1 MNIVSFN
8 QIIELNHLLQK
19 KDLQFK
25 VHIRDAC
32 GAQSFYIEQLEDSNR
47 VETDEDLFNTID
59 DYFKNE
65 KMIVVYLDDKYR
77 FKIQQYASQN

>member
-8 QIIELNHLLQK
+8 QIIELNHLIEK

-32 GAQSFYIEQLEDSNR
+32 GAQSFYIEQLGESNSIQIN
-47 VETDEDLFNTID
+47 EELYKIID
-59 DYFKNE
+59 DYFKNN
-65 KMIVVYLDDKYR
+65 KMTVIYYENKHDFTVK
-77 FKIQQYASQN
+77 

>member
-8 QIIELNHLLQK
+8 QIIDLNHLLQK

-32 GAQSFYIEQLEDSNR
+32 GTQSFYIEQIGNSGSIGLNEEIYD
-47 VETDEDLFNTID
+47 TIEK
-59 DYFKNE
+59 YFKSSD
-65 KMIVVYLDDKYR
+65 MTVVYHNNKHQ
-77 FKIQQYASQN
+77 FTIQ

>member
-8 QIIELNHLLQK
+8 QIIELNQLIQE

-32 GAQSFYIEQLEDSNR
+32 GAQSFFIEQLGNSNSI
-47 VETDEDLFNTID
+47 VLNEEIYETID
-59 DYFKNE
+59 QYFKNN
-65 KMIVVYLDDKYR
+65 KMTVIYHENKHN
-77 FKIQQYASQN
+77 FTIK

>member
-32 GAQSFYIEQLEDSNR
+32 GAQSFYIEPLEDSNR

-77 FKIQQYASQN
+77 FKIQQYASKN

>member
-32 GAQSFYIEQLEDSNR
+32 GAQSFYIEKLEDSNR
-47 VETDEDLFNTID
+47 LEMDEDLFNTID

-65 KMIVVYLDDKYR
+65 RMIVVYLEDKYR